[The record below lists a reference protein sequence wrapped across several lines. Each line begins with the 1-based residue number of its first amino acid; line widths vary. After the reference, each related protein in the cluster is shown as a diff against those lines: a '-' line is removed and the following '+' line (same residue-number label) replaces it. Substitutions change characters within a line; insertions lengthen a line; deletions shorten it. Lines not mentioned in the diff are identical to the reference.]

1 MQLNIELLTSFL
13 GWCTVLNIGILVL
26 GFAMLSVMHDFV
38 GDVTG
43 RIFGVSRE
51 EAKLGVYNAIQNYRI
66 AMLFFNLV
74 PYLVLKFLVAP

>member
-1 MQLNIELLTSFL
+1 MNIELLTSFL